1 MTCRPIALVMLIVTS
16 TAAQVPRLEVVS
28 IRPADR
34 AQFPPNI
41 DEEDP
46 CSSAQMQRKG
56 RTVTGT
62 ATTLYS
68 LIAAAYNPWRHPAAC
83 TYATRWDLLSGGPGW
98 VKSQRYAIQA
108 LLPDTVGVAETPN
121 PFADAN
127 VQRMFQSMLA
137 ERFGLAVRQEPRDR
151 MVYFIELDE
160 TITTMQRRMRQSLSA
175 GHRNSDPKYGP
186 GIFSAY
192 PTGPDGGRYVSM
204 AFNRQSIA
212 QLALRLATAAQW
224 PVFDRTGVSGDF
236 DFVLEYDETGVLRP
250 TMVTAI
256 RDQLGLRLQPGRAP
270 IDVIVVER
278 AVPPSAN

>member
-1 MTCRPIALVMLIVTS
+1 MIRWILAIVMLIVTPVV
-16 TAAQVPRLEVVS
+16 AQAPRLEVVS

-68 LIAAAYNPWRHPAAC
+68 LIASAYNPWRHPAAC
-83 TYATRWDLLSGGPGW
+83 TYATRWNLLSGGPDW

-108 LLPDTVGVAETPN
+108 LLPDAVGVAETPN
-121 PFADAN
+121 PLADAN

-137 ERFGLAVRQEPRDR
+137 ERFGLAVRQETRDR

-160 TITTMQRRMRQSLSA
+160 TVTAMQRRMRQSLSA
-175 GHRNSDPKYGP
+175 GHRASDPKYGP

-192 PTGPDGGRYVSM
+192 PTGPDGGRYVSI

-212 QLALRLATAAQW
+212 QLALRLATAAQG
-224 PVFDRTGVSGDF
+224 PVFDRTGLSGEF

-250 TMVTAI
+250 TMVTAM
-256 RDQLGLRLQPGRAP
+256 REQLGLRLQPGRAP
-270 IDVIVVER
+270 IDVLVVER
-278 AVPPSAN
+278 AVPPSPN